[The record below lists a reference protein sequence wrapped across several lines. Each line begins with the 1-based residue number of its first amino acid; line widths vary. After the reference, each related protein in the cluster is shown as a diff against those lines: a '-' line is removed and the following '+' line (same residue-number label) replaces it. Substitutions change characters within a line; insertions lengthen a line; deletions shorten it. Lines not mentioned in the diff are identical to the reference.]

1 MKTKICNILSVFNL
15 VQDDEHPNRVHKKK
29 WLRQNGE
36 TINERLRKPII
47 CWNNISISA
56 SLVNGDLKI
65 EQLYIT
71 FISQT

>member
-47 CWNNISISA
+47 C
-56 SLVNGDLKI
+56 
-65 EQLYIT
+65 
-71 FISQT
+71 